1 MIVWTIK
8 AVILSL
14 ILIGTLHY
22 IYNYAVD
29 TFTTPAVKD
38 MVDRPKKEYE
48 DIMRTVNKAPE
59 KPVKQESD
67 MKSQLQSF
75 LQEEIAGLNM
85 VK

>member
-29 TFTTPAVKD
+29 TFTTPSVKD
-38 MVDRPKKEYE
+38 MVDRPRKEYE
-48 DIMRTVNKAPE
+48 DIMRTVNKVPE
-59 KPVKQESD
+59 KQVKPEND